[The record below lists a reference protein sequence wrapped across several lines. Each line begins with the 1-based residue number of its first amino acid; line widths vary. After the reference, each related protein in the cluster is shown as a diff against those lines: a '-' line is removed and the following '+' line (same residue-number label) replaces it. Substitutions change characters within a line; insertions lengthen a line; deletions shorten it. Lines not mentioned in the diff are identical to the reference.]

1 MILEMT
7 HPETKKVVTVEAD
20 GIDVEALIEQFKLKY
35 SVAEF
40 KRIIDNLAIPAEAKA
55 LLTELLSFTVK
66 AGTVVLEIGKKV
78 IEVVKMLAEK
88 FPNITAGIII
98 AVVLSFLVSCIPV
111 LGPLLSWICTPL
123 FLLVGVGAG
132 IWKEYE
138 HTDLGKSLKEVM
150 DTIFAGFSLIPV
162 PSPILFPV

>member
-1 MILEMT
+1 M
-7 HPETKKVVTVEAD
+7 TVEMIHPKTNAVVQLEIN
-20 GIDVEALIEQFKLKY
+20 GIDVDALIEQFKLKY
-35 SVAEF
+35 SAAEF
-40 KRIIDNLAIPAEAKA
+40 KRIIDNLKIPAEARA
-55 LLTELLSFTVK
+55 LLTELLNFTVK
-66 AGTVVLEIGKKV
+66 AGTVVLEVGKKV
-78 IEVVKMLAEK
+78 IEVVKVLAEK

-138 HTDLGKSLKEVM
+138 NTDLGKALKEVM
-150 DTIFAGFSLIPV
+150 DTIFAGLKQIPV
-162 PSPILFPV
+162 PPIPFPV